1 MKAYDTI
8 IIGAGAAGMTAAIFA
23 ARAGEKVCIID
34 HRSEPGKKLLQTGN
48 GRCNLTHEGVCG
60 RDYISCADEGCTPE
74 GKESG
79 PGEKKKH
86 ESVSKFL
93 DTAFGKFGYDE
104 TLDFFYSIGI
114 PVRNKGGYIYPYSG
128 TALSVRNALWDEM
141 KRLDVEIVTGAEPEV
156 YRVPFDKLPS
166 VNSGQSREPF
176 EKGDTGQ
183 IREPREAEG
192 FKVVFDRS
200 EGKADTTRDHS
211 DKSEIISSRL
221 ILATGLKAAPGTG
234 SDGSGISMARQ
245 LGLKLNDVLPALVK
259 LKCSNEVCRPAAG
272 VRHVSRV
279 FLEVADDP
287 CLLRQ
292 DHFDNPVEQGLPGT
306 VQRKQDKKTYD
317 NNTQTQKYRDYGEVQ
332 FTEDGISG
340 IPVFNLSRYAA
351 IALHKDQRVN
361 VTLDLLP
368 DFTRDECEHF
378 IKQHFE
384 NMKSRKLTSFFG
396 GLLPGKLL
404 TAVART
410 LSISAE
416 KKAEVVG
423 KERLHELIQTCK
435 GWEME
440 IAGTHGF
447 EAAQV
452 CTGGVDISQINPET
466 MEVKTVPGLY
476 IVGELCDADGP
487 CGGYNLQWAW
497 TSGAIAGMN

>member
-1 MKAYDTI
+1 MAKHYDTI

-23 ARAGEKVCIID
+23 ARAGEKVCVIE

-60 RDYISCADEGCTPE
+60 RDYISCGDEGYTPE
-74 GKESG
+74 IKENI
-79 PGEKKKH
+79 PDENKRQ
-86 ESVSKFL
+86 ESVSEFL
-93 DTAFGKFGYDE
+93 DKAFGKFGYKE
-104 TLDFFYSIGI
+104 TLEFFESIGI

-128 TALSVRNALWDEM
+128 TALSVRNALWDEV
-141 KRLDVEIVTGAEPEV
+141 KRLGVEIVTGVEPEV
-156 YRVPFDKLPS
+156 SFSGSANMSLSEASSEGGAPS
-166 VNSGQSREPF
+166 ILQQE
-176 EKGDTGQ
+176 T
-183 IREPREAEG
+183 AG
-192 FKVVFDRS
+192 FKVVSGMSGNKD
-200 EGKADTTRDHS
+200 GKETSSSGKCEVTG
-211 DKSEIISSRL
+211 SRL

-234 SDGSGISMARQ
+234 SDGSGISIAGQ
-245 LGLKLNDVLPALVK
+245 FGLKVNDVLPALVK
-259 LKCSNEVCRPAAG
+259 LKCCNDVCRPAAG
-272 VRHVSRV
+272 VRHVSNV
-279 FLEVADDP
+279 FLELPGDDP
-287 CLLRQ
+287 RSLI
-292 DHFDNPVEQGLPGT
+292 
-306 VQRKQDKKTYD
+306 TYMEL
-317 NNTQTQKYRDYGEVQ
+317 GEVQ

-340 IPVFNLSRYAA
+340 IPVFNLSRYAS
-351 IALHKDQRVN
+351 IALHRGRHVN

-368 DFTRDECEHF
+368 DFTREECEHF
-378 IKQHFE
+378 IERHFGK
-384 NMKSRKLTSFFG
+384 MKSRKLISFFG

-416 KKAEVVG
+416 KKAVVVG

-452 CTGGVDISQINPET
+452 CTGGVDISQINPEN

-497 TSGAIAGMN
+497 TSGAMAGMN